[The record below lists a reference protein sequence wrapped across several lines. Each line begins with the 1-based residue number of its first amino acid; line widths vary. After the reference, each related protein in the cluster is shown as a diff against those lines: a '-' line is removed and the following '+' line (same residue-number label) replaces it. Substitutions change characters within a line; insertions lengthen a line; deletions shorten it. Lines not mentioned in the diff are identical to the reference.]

1 MMVFHVIF
9 TSLCF
14 LSVFSSSLFSL
25 SEKREREGPTPTHIG
40 LVLSLGVKRAWIK
53 GVSILYSGSLSLT
66 SDLSWSNII
75 IFLVFGY
82 KYTLMAYY
90 VLLSRTEGSKLA

>member
-1 MMVFHVIF
+1 M
-9 TSLCF
+9 L
-14 LSVFSSSLFSL
+14 SSSLFL
-25 SEKREREGPTPTHIG
+25 LCEKRGREGPTPTHIG

-53 GVSILYSGSLSLT
+53 GVSILYSGSLSFT

-82 KYTLMAYY
+82 KYTLKAYY
-90 VLLSRTEGSKLA
+90 VFLSRTEGSKLA